1 MRVVEVEAAD
11 TYDLRRRVLLVE
23 PRPLALE
30 GDELSG
36 TRHFGVRDGETLVA
50 VATFVPTEE
59 GVQLRGMAVDPATQ
73 GTGVG
78 RLLVSTAVEE
88 LRAAGVTRLWC
99 NARDTA
105 VPFYERLGWTITGPG
120 FLHAPSGL
128 PHHPM
133 ELLLA

>member
-30 GDELSG
+30 GDELPG
-36 TRHFGVRDGETLVA
+36 TRHFGVLDGERLVA
-50 VATFVPTEE
+50 AATFVPTDE
-59 GVQLRGMAVDPATQ
+59 GLQLRGMAVDPATQ
-73 GTGVG
+73 GSGVG
-78 RLLVSTAVEE
+78 RLLVEAAVER
-88 LRAAGVTRLWC
+88 LRAAGATRLWC

-120 FLHAPSGL
+120 FLHAPSGR
-128 PHHPM
+128 PHPPM
-133 ELLLA
+133 ELLL